1 MLDLAKLARLFENH
15 DADLRPPGPFEL
27 RGVRFEHHPETT
39 LMGVVNRSADSWYR
53 ESVSLS
59 TEAAIR
65 RGKRLFADGATIV
78 DLGAESTI
86 LDAERVDAAGQK
98 SALLPIIEELANDG
112 GLVSAETYDL
122 SVAEACLDAG
132 AAILNLTSA
141 QETESF
147 YKLAAERDAGVII
160 CFIQGRHVRDVDD
173 FALTD
178 DHSRVLYEY
187 FEREADLAAAAG
199 VSRIWLDPG
208 LGFYYRNL
216 QDSAERVRYQM
227 KTLLTSFP
235 LRKLGWPICQALPHA
250 FEFFEDEVRSA
261 EPFFAVLAGL
271 GYTDLIRTHE
281 VSRVR
286 GVLRTMAAFDEK

>member
-1 MLDLAKLARLFENH
+1 MLDLASLARIWETH
-15 DADLRPPGPFEL
+15 GADLKPPTRFEL
-27 RGVRFEHHPETT
+27 RGVRFDHHPQTA

-65 RGKRLFADGATIV
+65 RGKRLFADGAAIV
-78 DLGAESTI
+78 DLGAESTV
-86 LDAERVDAAGQK
+86 LDADRVDADGQK
-98 SALLPIIEELANDG
+98 SALLPIIEALAGSG
-112 GLVSAETYDL
+112 GIVSAETYDL

-147 YKLAAERDAGVII
+147 YKLAAERDAGVVI
-160 CFIQGRHVRDVDD
+160 CFVKGRNVRDVDD
-173 FALTD
+173 FAVTD
-178 DHSRVLYEY
+178 DHASVLHDY
-187 FEREADLAAAAG
+187 FAREAELAAAAG

-227 KTLLTSFP
+227 KTFLTSFP
-235 LRKLGWPICQALPHA
+235 LCKLGWPICQALPHA
-250 FEFFEDEVRSA
+250 FEFFEDEVRCA
-261 EPFFAVLAGL
+261 EPFFAVLAAL
-271 GYTDLIRTHE
+271 GHTDLIRTHE

-286 GVLRTMAAFDEK
+286 GVLQTMAAFES